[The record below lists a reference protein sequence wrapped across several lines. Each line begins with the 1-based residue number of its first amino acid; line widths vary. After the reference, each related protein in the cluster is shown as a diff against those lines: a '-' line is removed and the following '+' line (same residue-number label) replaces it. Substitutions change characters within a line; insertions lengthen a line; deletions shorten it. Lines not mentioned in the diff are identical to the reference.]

1 MMIMIIMKIMMM
13 VMQIHEAVFKLV
25 QLRAAKNNVRPPHW
39 MKPRGTQREGDAV
52 QQQGAGAP
60 VLPPTPLYNLAIL
73 DDMVLLLHHRLMVK
87 ALGSSAVLRQTV
99 LLLKVRYPTDG
110 MDLFVCVL

>member
-1 MMIMIIMKIMMM
+1 MKIMMM
-13 VMQIHEAVFKLV
+13 VMQIQETAFKLV

-39 MKPRGTQREGDAV
+39 MKPRGTQ
-52 QQQGAGAP
+52 QGAGAA

-73 DDMVLLLHHRLMVK
+73 EDMVLLLHHRLMVK
-87 ALGSSAVLRQTV
+87 ALGSSTVLRQTV